1 MMASLIFFFF
11 HNVASWAHF
20 FQIEPFIP
28 FTTSYFFFLAICKK
42 LPKKHHYP
50 TLIFF
55 SPIFLAGHIL
65 ICGICNLQTYLVLRM
80 RPPSILWCSSHT
92 SHHPQEEL
100 AKFGYMSKRKVE
112 TFRSLLYFDHL
123 IEPIV
128 RIWCFQKNNSS
139 KCGDFGTSFSQNLLH
154 DDRLLRKVTLHFT
167 PYPLFL

>member
-1 MMASLIFFFF
+1 
-11 HNVASWAHF
+11 VASWAHF

-28 FTTSYFFFLAICKK
+28 FTTSYFFSWQFAKIC
-42 LPKKHHYP
+42 PKKPLPHSF
-50 TLIFF
+50 FF
-55 SPIFLAGHIL
+55 SIFLARHIL

-80 RPPSILWCSSHT
+80 RPLSILWCSSHT

-100 AKFGYMSKRKVE
+100 AKFGYMSKREVE

-139 KCGDFGTSFSQNLLH
+139 KCGDFGTLPFHKIFYMIDFFVMSPSISP
-154 DDRLLRKVTLHFT
+154 
-167 PYPLFL
+167 PYPLFLSVVSAK